1 MTKEIVAAAIK
12 EMPQEFDLDAIF
24 EKLVFIEEI
33 EAARKEVREGNTISL
48 DEVEKITLGWR
59 K

>member
-1 MTKEIVAAAIK
+1 MTKETVAAAIK
-12 EMPQEFDLDAIF
+12 EMPQEFDLDALF
-24 EKLVFIEEI
+24 EKLGLIEEI

-48 DEVEKITLGWR
+48 DEVEKIAMGWT